1 MSTKNKI
8 IIAIALIA
16 AVAFSVY
23 YYVFVYSSQHR
34 RQVQSETG
42 IVITSD
48 SLVAKYQADEKLANS
63 LYLNKAVVVTGKL
76 LSIDKNQEGKT
87 TLVIGRSDSF
97 SNVSVTM
104 ISTAL
109 ITQKVGESIKYVPR
123 FVLCITQSSEIS
135 YMALGN
141 LLLSTLPMVE
151 RVKR

>member
-16 AVAFSVY
+16 AIAFGVY

-34 RQVQSETG
+34 RQVQSEIG

-63 LYLNKAVVVTGKL
+63 IYLNKAVVVTGNL

-87 TLVIGRSDSF
+87 TLVIGRTDSF

-104 ISTAL
+104 ISTAA
-109 ITQKVGESIKYVPR
+109 IIQKVGESITIKG
-123 FVLCITQSSEIS
+123 LCTGALSDVVITD
-135 YMALGN
+135 GV
-141 LLLSTLPMVE
+141 VE
-151 RVKR
+151 

>member
-16 AVAFSVY
+16 AIAFGVY

-48 SLVAKYQADEKLANS
+48 SLVAKYQADENLANS
-63 LYLNKAVVVTGKL
+63 LYLNKAVVVTGNL

-87 TLVIGRSDSF
+87 TLVLGRSDSF
-97 SNVSVTM
+97 SNVSITM
-104 ISTAL
+104 SSNLPIA
-109 ITQKVGESIKYVPR
+109 QKVGESITIKG
-123 FVLCITQSSEIS
+123 LCTGALSDVVITD
-135 YMALGN
+135 GV
-141 LLLSTLPMVE
+141 VE
-151 RVKR
+151 

>member
-8 IIAIALIA
+8 IIVIASIAAIA
-16 AVAFSVY
+16 FSAY
-23 YYVFVYSSQHR
+23 YYIFVYSSNNH

-63 LYLNKAVVVTGKL
+63 LYLNKAVVVTGVL

-87 TLVIGRSDSF
+87 TLVLGSADSF

-104 ISTAL
+104 ISTAP
-109 ITQKVGESIKYVPR
+109 ITQNVGESITITG
-123 FVLCITQSSEIS
+123 LCTGALSDVVITD
-135 YMALGN
+135 GV
-141 LLLSTLPMVE
+141 VE
-151 RVKR
+151 

>member
-16 AVAFSVY
+16 VIAFGVY

-34 RQVQSETG
+34 RQVQSEIG

-63 LYLNKAVVVTGKL
+63 IYLNKAVVVTGNL

-87 TLVIGRSDSF
+87 TLVIGRTDSF

-104 ISTAL
+104 SSNLPIA
-109 ITQKVGESIKYVPR
+109 QKVGESITIKG
-123 FVLCITQSSEIS
+123 LCTGALSDVVITD
-135 YMALGN
+135 GV
-141 LLLSTLPMVE
+141 VE
-151 RVKR
+151 

>member
-16 AVAFSVY
+16 AIAFGVY

-48 SLVAKYQADEKLANS
+48 SLVAKYQVDEKLANS
-63 LYLNKAVVVTGKL
+63 LYLNKAVVVTGVI
-76 LSIDKNQEGKT
+76 LSIDKNQEGKR

-104 ISTAL
+104 ISTAP
-109 ITQKVGESIKYVPR
+109 ITQKVGESITIKG
-123 FVLCITQSSEIS
+123 LCTGALSDVVITD
-135 YMALGN
+135 GV
-141 LLLSTLPMVE
+141 VE
-151 RVKR
+151 

>member
-16 AVAFSVY
+16 AIAFGIY

-42 IVITSD
+42 IAITSD

-63 LYLNKAVVVTGKL
+63 LYLNKAVVVTGNL

-87 TLVIGRSDSF
+87 TLVIGRTDSF
-97 SNVSVTM
+97 SNVSITM
-104 ISTAL
+104 SSNLPIA
-109 ITQKVGESIKYVPR
+109 QKVGESITIKG
-123 FVLCITQSSEIS
+123 LCTGALSDVVITD
-135 YMALGN
+135 GV
-141 LLLSTLPMVE
+141 VE
-151 RVKR
+151 

>member
-8 IIAIALIA
+8 IIVIASIA
-16 AVAFSVY
+16 VIAFSAY
-23 YYVFVYSSQHR
+23 YYIFIYSSNNH

-63 LYLNKAVVVTGKL
+63 LYLNKAVVITGVL

-87 TLVIGRSDSF
+87 TLVIGRSESF

-104 ISTAL
+104 TSNTP
-109 ITQKVGESIKYVPR
+109 ITQKVGESITIKG
-123 FVLCITQSSEIS
+123 LCTGALSDVVITD
-135 YMALGN
+135 GV
-141 LLLSTLPMVE
+141 VE
-151 RVKR
+151 

>member
-16 AVAFSVY
+16 AIAFGVY

-48 SLVAKYQADEKLANS
+48 SLVAKYQADENLANS
-63 LYLNKAVVVTGKL
+63 LYLNKAVVVTGVL

-104 ISTAL
+104 ISTAP
-109 ITQKVGESIKYVPR
+109 ITQKVGESITIKG
-123 FVLCITQSSEIS
+123 LCTGALSDVVITD
-135 YMALGN
+135 GV
-141 LLLSTLPMVE
+141 VE
-151 RVKR
+151 

>member
-1 MSTKNKI
+1 MSIKNKI

-16 AVAFSVY
+16 AIAFGIY

-34 RQVQSETG
+34 RQVQSEIG

-63 LYLNKAVVVTGKL
+63 LYLNKAVVVTGNL

-104 ISTAL
+104 ISTAP
-109 ITQKVGESIKYVPR
+109 IAQKVGESITIKG
-123 FVLCITQSSEIS
+123 LCTGALSDVVITD
-135 YMALGN
+135 GV
-141 LLLSTLPMVE
+141 VE
-151 RVKR
+151 

>member
-8 IIAIALIA
+8 IIIIAIIAAIA
-16 AVAFSVY
+16 FSAY
-23 YYVFVYSSQHR
+23 YYIFVYSSNNH

-48 SLVAKYQADEKLANS
+48 SLVAKYQADENLANS
-63 LYLNKAVVVTGKL
+63 LYLNKAVAVTGNL

-104 ISTAL
+104 ISTAP
-109 ITQKVGESIKYVPR
+109 ITQKVGETITIKG
-123 FVLCITQSSEIS
+123 LCTGALSDVVITD
-135 YMALGN
+135 AA
-141 LLLSTLPMVE
+141 VE
-151 RVKR
+151 

>member
-8 IIAIALIA
+8 IIIIAIIAAIA
-16 AVAFSVY
+16 FSAY
-23 YYVFVYSSQHR
+23 YYIFIYSSNNH

-63 LYLNKAVVVTGKL
+63 LYLNKAVVVTGVL

-87 TLVIGRSDSF
+87 TLVIGRSESF

-104 ISTAL
+104 TSNTP
-109 ITQKVGESIKYVPR
+109 ITQKVGESITIKG
-123 FVLCITQSSEIS
+123 LCTGALSDVVITD
-135 YMALGN
+135 GV
-141 LLLSTLPMVE
+141 VE
-151 RVKR
+151 

>member
-16 AVAFSVY
+16 VIAFGVY

-34 RQVQSETG
+34 RQVQSEIG

-63 LYLNKAVVVTGKL
+63 LYLNKAVVVTGVL

-104 ISTAL
+104 ISTAP
-109 ITQKVGESIKYVPR
+109 ITQKVGESVTIKG
-123 FVLCITQSSEIS
+123 LCTGALSDVVITD
-135 YMALGN
+135 GV
-141 LLLSTLPMVE
+141 VE
-151 RVKR
+151 